1 MATKVNQL
9 SNNNYF
15 IVMLL
20 ITLLVIGGAGVGAKM
35 LLGTIM
41 HEGKVLD
48 AKNKANDQLTKN
60 IQNAPQLMQ
69 AYEQLGDR
77 RQLIANALPNTSDLP
92 GLMALMENMSS
103 VSGVTMKSIGAGTT
117 AATTIATTEGS
128 NATASKT
135 SGAQEYPFTMAFDGS
150 YPTLLKLL
158 EGMEKS
164 ARPMRVTSLQLSGS
178 GSTLTVQMSAST
190 YYQDAAKLP
199 IKKEVL
205 KK

>member
-1 MATKVNQL
+1 
-9 SNNNYF
+9 
-15 IVMLL
+15 MLL
-20 ITLLVIGGAGVGAKM
+20 ITLLVVGGAGLGAKM
-35 LLGTIM
+35 LFNSIVY
-41 HEGKVLD
+41 EQKVLD

-60 IQNAPQLMQ
+60 IQNAPQLLE

-77 RQLIANALPNTSDLP
+77 KQLIANALPNSSDLP

-103 VSGVTMKSIGAGTT
+103 VSGLTMKSIGEGTTTPAAT
-117 AATTIATTEGS
+117 AATADASG
-128 NATASKT
+128 ATASKPT
-135 SGAQEYPFTMAFDGS
+135 GAQEYPFTVAFDGS
-150 YPTLLKLL
+150 YAALLKLL

-178 GSTLTVQMSAST
+178 GSTMTIQMSAST
-190 YYQDAAKLP
+190 YYQSASGLP